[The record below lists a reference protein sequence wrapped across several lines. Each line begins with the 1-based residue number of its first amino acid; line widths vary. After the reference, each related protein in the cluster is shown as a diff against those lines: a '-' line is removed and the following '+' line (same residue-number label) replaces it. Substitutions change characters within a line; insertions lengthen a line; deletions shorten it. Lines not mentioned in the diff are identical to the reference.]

1 MHTRLIE
8 AEGARPR
15 LIVRPLRRGDV
26 DTVCA
31 VFRRLSAH
39 SRALRFGGAKPH
51 LSEPELARLT
61 DVGPDHHVLVAFVE
75 GDPRPA
81 AIVRLVRDPNNHE
94 SAELA
99 FAVAD
104 EYQSLGIGSVLAAL
118 LAADARAAGIRYVS
132 ASVAAEN
139 TAALALVKRVADVVD
154 SRYSGGVLE
163 LTAALLPTARASGRR
178 RLHLRPTG

>member
-15 LIVRPLRRGDV
+15 LIIRPLTRGDV

-31 VFRRLSAH
+31 VFHRLSAH

-51 LSEPELARLT
+51 LSELELARLA
-61 DVGPDHHVLVAFVE
+61 DIGPDCHALVAHVE
-75 GDPRPA
+75 GDPRPVA
-81 AIVRLVRDPNNHE
+81 LARLVRDANDRE

-99 FAVAD
+99 GAVAD
-104 EYQSLGIGSVLAAL
+104 EYQSLGVGSVLADL
-118 LAADARAAGIRYVS
+118 LAADARAAGIRYLS

-139 TAALALVKRVADVVD
+139 TAALALVKRVADVID
-154 SRYSGGVLE
+154 SRYAGGVLE
-163 LTAALLPTARASGRR
+163 LRAALLPTARATGRR